1 MNYETL
7 DFEQDKD
14 VIIPRA
20 LYFSNK
26 STFESDIQKL
36 ENIYTASQI
45 VLQLK
50 ITKEFIS
57 NEVCELVS
65 LRYSIPIFQRFVKIY
80 FLRNFIQQLL
90 AEFKA
95 LG

>member
-45 VLQLK
+45 VSQLK
-50 ITKEFIS
+50 ITEEFIS

-65 LRYSIPIFQRFVKIY
+65 LRYSIPIFQRFVKI
-80 FLRNFIQQLL
+80 
-90 AEFKA
+90 
-95 LG
+95 